1 MEIKRN
7 RKENN
12 LVTISAVPVGS
23 VFTVPSGSNGTL
35 YLRVEFGMIDLTTF
49 MYHNLAGS
57 RDDSCA
63 QVLKATLT
71 VEG

>member
-23 VFTVPSGSNGTL
+23 VFTVPSGRNGTL
-35 YLRVEFGMIDLTTF
+35 YLRVEFGTIDLTTF
-49 MYHNLAGS
+49 THSTISSS
-57 RDDSCA
+57 REDACA

>member
-7 RKENN
+7 RKEDS
-12 LVTISAVPVGS
+12 LVTIGNVPLGS
-23 VFTVPSGSNGTL
+23 IFTIPSGSNGTL
-35 YLRVEFGMIDLTTF
+35 YLRVEFGTIDLTTF
-49 MYHNLAGS
+49 EFARVTSL
-57 RDDSCA
+57 RTDSCA